1 MIENK
6 KLRRSL
12 RLSVNLVIL
21 GGFLLFPGCD
31 KLGKLKSKMKL
42 LEVDMVMIRELKSDI
57 MEKFDK
63 MADYE
68 TRQPRPTVAIQSL
81 QIEIQSEQNTLDNV
95 REVFGEKWEKTLAEF
110 EKLKNVSFSEIITW
124 IRENCPSMEGWINEK
139 FGSIESPLNSIGM
152 GMTNKLD
159 ELALIYDEQNSIS
172 QYWGGSSPA
181 DTNDIVRM
189 AELVA
194 NTTSISFDDE
204 VMAMAE
210 ISERFNTIGPL
221 QVVAGTTVDQFSF
234 EIVENMPSGFE
245 HLNDGVLAPGTE
257 IIIQLPPSWKLT
269 APAVIDSNSLMLDIM
284 GNETDSSIIRIE
296 VISELNP
303 GDTNDVIK
311 VTYNG
316 IKIGNRTGLV
326 SSTLTVTPGRSSKQ
340 DFVAIP
346 PNCQENVPLMSD
358 LNFDCT
364 VNVTDFAIFAND
376 WLVDVGGP

>member
-1 MIENK
+1 MIEKK

-12 RLSVNLVIL
+12 RLSAKLVIL
-21 GGFLLFPGCD
+21 GCILLFPGCD

-95 REVFGEKWEKTLAEF
+95 REAFDEKWEEALAEF
-110 EKLKNVSFSEIITW
+110 EKLKNVSLPEIITW
-124 IRENCPSMEGWINEK
+124 IRENCPLMEGWINEK
-139 FGSIESPLNSIGM
+139 LGDIESLLNSIGM

-159 ELALIYDEQNSIS
+159 ELALIYDEQNTIS

-181 DTNDIVRM
+181 DTCDIVRM

-194 NTTSISFDDE
+194 DTTSISFDDE
-204 VMAMAE
+204 VMMMAE
-210 ISERFNTIGPL
+210 LAERFNTIGPL

-257 IIIQLPPSWKLT
+257 IIIQLPADWKLT
-269 APAVIDSNSLMLDIM
+269 SPAVIDSNSLTLDIM
-284 GNETDSSIIRIE
+284 GNETDSGIIRME
-296 VISELNP
+296 VISEINP
-303 GDTNDVIK
+303 GAPNDVIE

-340 DFVAIP
+340 DFVAVP
-346 PNCQENVPLMSD
+346 PNCQENVPPMSD
-358 LNFDCT
+358 LNLDCT
-364 VNVTDFAIFAND
+364 VNFKDLAILAND
-376 WLVDVGGP
+376 WLVDVGAP